1 MGTYHIQGA
10 VTDGDFTL
18 QEEMSLGY
26 EKAYFSCKFFSDAAF
41 TTQVTP
47 SAGTVT
53 LTASPDGVNYITVD
67 DGGVIPAATATT
79 TSLATALGP
88 MIKAKATLAGVT
100 GAAYFMV
107 TINRY

>member
-1 MGTYHIQGA
+1 MGTFHIQGA
-10 VTDGDFTL
+10 VSDGAFVT
-18 QEEMSLGY
+18 QEEMPLGY
-26 EKAYFSCKFFSDAAF
+26 ERAYFSCKFFSDAGY

-53 LTASPDGVNYITVD
+53 LTASPDGINYITVD

-79 TSLATALGP
+79 ASLATAIGP
-88 MIKAKATLAGVT
+88 MIKAKATLSGVT

>member
-1 MGTYHIQGA
+1 MGSFHIQGA
-10 VTDGDFTL
+10 VADGAFTL
-18 QEEMSLGY
+18 QEDMPLGY

-41 TTQVTP
+41 TIPATP

-53 LTASPDGVNYITVD
+53 LTGSPDGVNFITVD
-67 DGGVIPAATATT
+67 DGGVITAATATT
-79 TSLATALGP
+79 VSLATAIGP
-88 MIKAKATLAGVT
+88 MIKAKATLSGVT